1 MYASNRKRAFVTGA
15 GSGFGRALSLGLARR
30 GYTTAVTDINMDG
43 AEETVKLAAQAGGRA
58 VAARVDVTRPEDL
71 ESAAERFFSE
81 WGGVDLL
88 INNAGVA
95 AAGKID
101 EVSLEDWHW
110 IVDINLFSVIHG
122 CRAFIP
128 RMRAQGGGHIIN
140 VASLA
145 GIASLQLMGSY
156 NATKAAVIS
165 ITETLKGELH
175 PDNIGVTVVCPSFFK
190 TNLIDRFR
198 GPDDLRQA
206 GQQLLDAGKLT
217 ADQIAEETLAAMEA
231 NRLYVVP
238 HRAGRLIWRFK
249 RFAPELCFRL
259 LHCRWGR
266 DDPLTKVLEM
276 TRRL

>member
-1 MYASNRKRAFVTGA
+1 MYNKNQKRALVTGA

-30 GYTTAVTDINMDG
+30 GYSVAATDIVLPA
-43 AEETVKLAAQAGGRA
+43 AEETAELVAKAGGKAR
-58 VAARVDVTRPEDL
+58 AARVDVTRAEDL
-71 ESAAERFFSE
+71 EAAAGRFFSE

-95 AAGKID
+95 AAGRVE

-110 IVDINLFSVIHG
+110 IMGLNFWSVVHG
-122 CRAFIP
+122 VRAFVP

-145 GIASLQLMGSY
+145 GIASLQFMSPY

-165 ITETLKGELH
+165 LSETMKGELH

-190 TNLIDRFR
+190 TNLIANYR
-198 GPDDLRQA
+198 GPADLKNAAQT
-206 GQQLLDAGKLT
+206 LLDVGKLT
-217 ADQIAEETLAAMEA
+217 ADQIAEKTLKAMEK

-238 HRAGRLIWRFK
+238 HKIGVALWMFK
-249 RFAPELCFRL
+249 RLSPELCFRL
-259 LHCRWGR
+259 LHCGR
-266 DDPLTKVLEM
+266 FKDDPINKLIEFSK
-276 TRRL
+276 